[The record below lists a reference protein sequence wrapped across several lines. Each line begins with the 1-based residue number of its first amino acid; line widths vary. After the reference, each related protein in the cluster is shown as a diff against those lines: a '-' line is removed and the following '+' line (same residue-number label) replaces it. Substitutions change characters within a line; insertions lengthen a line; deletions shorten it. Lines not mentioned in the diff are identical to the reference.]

1 MYEFF
6 GQSFSNV
13 FTGIDVRK
21 LRERGMK
28 LITRKLS
35 PSGRISRELRR
46 NNKRI
51 GVSPQKL
58 EKSQKCGKS
67 PCISKV
73 GYHFTLS
80 FAIGET
86 LISLLE

>member
-1 MYEFF
+1 LHREWHTDILTGKGLLLLAMPISRFFLKMYEFF

-35 PSGRISRELRR
+35 PSGRISREL
-46 NNKRI
+46 
-51 GVSPQKL
+51 
-58 EKSQKCGKS
+58 
-67 PCISKV
+67 
-73 GYHFTLS
+73 
-80 FAIGET
+80 
-86 LISLLE
+86 